1 MRFIEFMLAFV
12 NFVRIAFLPG
22 FLQIALTFSD
32 LFPLFGNFLLMIG
45 FEFTVATVFP
55 NLT

>member
-1 MRFIEFMLAFV
+1 MLAFV

-32 LFPLFGNFLLMIG
+32 LSRCLAILLMILSLLSLQ
-45 FEFTVATVFP
+45 FSRT
-55 NLT
+55 

>member
-1 MRFIEFMLAFV
+1 MLAFV
-12 NFVRIAFLPG
+12 DFVRIAFLPG

-45 FEFTVATVFP
+45 FQLTVAAVLSD
-55 NLT
+55 LT

>member
-1 MRFIEFMLAFV
+1 MLAFV

-45 FEFTVATVFP
+45 FEFTVAAVLP
-55 NLT
+55 YLT

>member
-1 MRFIEFMLAFV
+1 MLAFIDL
-12 NFVRIAFLPG
+12 VRIAFLPG

-45 FEFTVATVFP
+45 FEFTVAAVLP
-55 NLT
+55 YLTERGV